1 MSAKKFALGMLT
13 ATMLLFLLYSRLVG
27 IDKVKLG

>member
-1 MSAKKFALGMLT
+1 VLLT

>member
-1 MSAKKFALGMLT
+1 MASALGVVLLT